1 VIWRAIQSA
10 VGLFVTPI
18 PIPGLPSPV
27 AAKARPMPTNQRL
40 RANDLNGLQYR
51 RKPAVQLDEKQPVA
65 VRQPNPS
72 ATGTSAKSSAPRPII
87 TIVLEHICT

>member
-1 VIWRAIQSA
+1 
-10 VGLFVTPI
+10 
-18 PIPGLPSPV
+18 
-27 AAKARPMPTNQRL
+27 MPTNQRL

-72 ATGTSAKSSAPRPII
+72 LTLAMQHDHLLPERRILRLKRATVVSFGEREIKQMKRDWPDRALLVFVQSSPVR
-87 TIVLEHICT
+87 E